1 MPTLLANENIPRAAV
16 LSLRAQGME
25 VHAVQELMPGAN
37 DLTVLAYARAHRH
50 WLVTFDRDYGELVFA
65 RGAAPPP
72 AIIYLR
78 QEPVP
83 PTRAADIVMSIAL
96 RADEFEGYFV
106 IASERAIRRRRLPIC
121 T

>member
-1 MPTLLANENIPRAAV
+1 M
-16 LSLRAQGME
+16 
-25 VHAVQELMPGAN
+25 
-37 DLTVLAYARAHRH
+37 
-50 WLVTFDRDYGELVFA
+50 TFDRDYGELVFA

-83 PTRAADIVMSIAL
+83 PTRAADIVMSITQ

-106 IASERAIRRRRLPIC
+106 IASERSFRRRRLP
-121 T
+121 TST